1 MEVLS
6 KAISLAIR
14 SPHASISSR
23 RADGTASPPISNPH
37 EQTSPFR
44 ADEFMERV
52 ILEWSRP
59 WKRLVDEADSK
70 EKIIALVR
78 HFGLESTAKRLAY
91 LDKLAD
97 DDPEEEHFGLESLRR
112 FAVFVLDRR
121 LPPPKIGIGPGG
133 LVHAVWRAP
142 DGVLSMDFLPSGKV
156 IFAAVLQD
164 GEWDARGVLPPDR
177 MMAEIEPFKRALY
190 R

>member
-1 MEVLS
+1 
-6 KAISLAIR
+6 
-14 SPHASISSR
+14 
-23 RADGTASPPISNPH
+23 
-37 EQTSPFR
+37 
-44 ADEFMERV
+44 MERV

-177 MMAEIEPFKRALY
+177 MMAEIEPFKRVLY